1 LELPFTFGELQGV
14 VEAAASSKDP
24 DIDGLSYK
32 FFFKGLVGMLPPF
45 LFIFTLK
52 EQTYNF

>member
-1 LELPFTFGELQGV
+1 M